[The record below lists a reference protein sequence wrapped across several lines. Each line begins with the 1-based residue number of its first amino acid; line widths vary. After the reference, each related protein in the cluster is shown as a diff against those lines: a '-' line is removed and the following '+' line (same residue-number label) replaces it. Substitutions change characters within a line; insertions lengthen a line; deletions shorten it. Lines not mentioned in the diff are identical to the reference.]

1 MVSTLRS
8 TVLTYGEKALTP
20 LPPREKEPVDLWLR
34 ASREELQEASQAL
47 WAWIMLPPEGG
58 GAEGLEPRG
67 EARQVKLHLRPF
79 AEGALRYAF
88 HLFLQGGKEELH
100 LVVKESK
107 FAGAHASPQ
116 KVHSFFL
123 VNHRRAQALAVD
135 FNKAVNKEFQT
146 AIGRKQG
153 VGFVPSYV
161 IQLSDDSTESGFR
174 YVTAERYIPGQYTK
188 FNGND
193 GYVNSSAADDVAEL
207 AAAFSHFSFDCTDGR
222 SFALIFKALLVS
234 GQTPSCTAARR
245 RSVLLTSVRTGC
257 SAFSGAI
264 GAVSF
269 VMHCR
274 CVLWIPRALG
284 WGNAWIPLPRN
295 LR

>member
-1 MVSTLRS
+1 MGRQERGSKWILHTVGFGRFDAQCLEDLARHISIMVSTLRS

-123 VNHRRAQALAVD
+123 VNHRRAQALAV
-135 FNKAVNKEFQT
+135 
-146 AIGRKQG
+146 
-153 VGFVPSYV
+153 
-161 IQLSDDSTESGFR
+161 
-174 YVTAERYIPGQYTK
+174 
-188 FNGND
+188 
-193 GYVNSSAADDVAEL
+193 
-207 AAAFSHFSFDCTDGR
+207 
-222 SFALIFKALLVS
+222 
-234 GQTPSCTAARR
+234 
-245 RSVLLTSVRTGC
+245 
-257 SAFSGAI
+257 
-264 GAVSF
+264 
-269 VMHCR
+269 
-274 CVLWIPRALG
+274 
-284 WGNAWIPLPRN
+284 
-295 LR
+295 